1 MPIYY
6 TLFVYHCLFTFSCS
20 DEEDGGT
27 WHTPTNQT
35 TPVKITEAVPS
46 IIMAGNSNHTGSE
59 AINTT
64 NNIKKVEEKSSST
77 KNRFSNLFNRFKIK
91 GYSSSTTTVSET
103 PKPEPQPSP
112 KRPAFN
118 RSNSMTSDKG
128 GRGFVRNT
136 TERHSYK
143 APSATSRY
151 MQAAEAHAA
160 KNRYCIITNI
170 KICKS
175 M

>member
-1 MPIYY
+1 M
-6 TLFVYHCLFTFSCS
+6 FVYLFPYS

-46 IIMAGNSNHTGSE
+46 MAGNSNLPE
-59 AINTT
+59 VT
-64 NNIKKVEEKSSST
+64 NIIKKVEEKPTT

-91 GYSSSTTTVSET
+91 NYSSSTTTVSET
-103 PKPEPQPSP
+103 PKEPQPSP

-118 RSNSMTSDKG
+118 RSNSMTSDNG

-151 MQAAEAHAA
+151 MQAAEAYAA
-160 KNRYCIITNI
+160 KNRYY
-170 KICKS
+170 CKS
-175 M
+175 FDFHDITKLIQYKKILLN